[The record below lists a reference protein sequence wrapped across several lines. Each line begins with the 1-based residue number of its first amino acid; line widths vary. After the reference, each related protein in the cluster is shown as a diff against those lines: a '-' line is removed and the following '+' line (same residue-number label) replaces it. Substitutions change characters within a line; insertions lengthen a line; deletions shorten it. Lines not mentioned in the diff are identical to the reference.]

1 MYLHSNSDSYH
12 SSPSQSPPYHKQKHI
27 QQAFHRFGVQV
38 RPNQTVSQF
47 KKSASLK
54 IGLFKTSQNVNSQVT
69 LHFDSEVEEFAMVR
83 DSELLTISIASR
95 IKRSCSSMSPGIAIL

>member
-54 IGLFKTSQNVNSQVT
+54 IGLLKPVKMST
-69 LHFDSEVEEFAMVR
+69 LKSLF
-83 DSELLTISIASR
+83 
-95 IKRSCSSMSPGIAIL
+95 ILIRRWKSLQW